1 MIKASASKIIS
12 NFKKAPLSYG
22 HFPKGENQKENNISI
37 MENAITLNIE
47 FGSLISMLLA
57 IVAYF
62 IKQLH
67 SDFKKMEKDLTEVK
81 TMALLI
87 KTEFKN
93 SYDLLNHKVDYL
105 EHRVNNLEKIIL
117 KNFNNEK

>member
-1 MIKASASKIIS
+1 
-12 NFKKAPLSYG
+12 
-22 HFPKGENQKENNISI
+22 
-37 MENAITLNIE
+37 MENAITLNVV

-67 SDFKKMEKDLTEVK
+67 SDFKRMEKDLTEVK

-93 SYDLLNHKVDYL
+93 SYDLLNNKVDYL

-117 KNFNNEK
+117 KQFNNEKGQS